1 MENILEIELNYLE
14 LSYIAEIDSQK
25 AKEIFQKE
33 LKIDKIKRS
42 EVLKVSTLKKHF
54 DAIRSL
60 DSRYDG
66 ENKLIFYLNHKS
78 ENYKKFLSHIPTI
91 KKRTLLG
98 GKSILLKIMNE
109 KQLNH
114 FREVINKKYN
124 LLPASFRENHP

>member
-1 MENILEIELNYLE
+1 MNILEIELNYLE

-42 EVLKVSTLKKHF
+42 EVLNVTTLKKHF
-54 DAIRSL
+54 DNIRSL
-60 DSRYDG
+60 DPRYDG

-78 ENYKKFLSHIPTI
+78 ENYKKFLSHMPTI
-91 KKRTLLG
+91 RKRTLLG

-109 KQLNH
+109 KQLSH
-114 FREVINKKYN
+114 FKEVINLKYN
-124 LLPASFRENHP
+124 MLPASYRENNP